1 MNYLEE
7 YKIEVN
13 GLKYKYY
20 DTLIGEKT
28 IIFIHGLASNKDPMT
43 KFFAEYLDK
52 YRCIFIDLPAHNS
65 IPSYEFKKLNDFSE
79 YILKFLEYLKIEE
92 FALIGF
98 SFGGLV
104 AINTSKSLANENK
117 IVKTVAWA
125 SPLEK
130 SFLTF
135 KSKQFL
141 KLFDAIQNKHYRKLP
156 KSNWFQLMT
165 AIFGIKVKDKELE
178 SFTNFDN
185 SRLDIFHK
193 MMPDKQINTSDLKIL
208 YIFGTKDPLINN
220 KAFENT
226 IVNNKNQKKFLV
238 ENGGH
243 YLNQKGRKES
253 LKLIHDFIYD
263 F

>member
-7 YKIEVN
+7 YKIEIN

-28 IIFIHGLASNKDPMT
+28 IIIIHGLASNKDPMT

-52 YRCIFIDLPAHNS
+52 FRCIFIDLPAHNQ
-65 IPSYEFKKLNDFSE
+65 IPSYEFKKLDDFSY
-79 YILKFLEYLKIEE
+79 YIINFLNYLKINEYS
-92 FALIGF
+92 LIGF

-104 AINTSKSLANENK
+104 AIQTSKILAKDEK
-117 IVKTVAWA
+117 FVKTVAWA

-141 KLFDAIQNKHYRKLP
+141 KIFDSLQNNYYKKLP
-156 KSNWFQLMT
+156 KSKWFKLMT

-193 MMPDKQINTSDLKIL
+193 MMPDKQINTSNLKML
-208 YIFGTKDPLINN
+208 YIFGTNDPLINSKAYN
-220 KAFENT
+220 KTE
-226 IVNNKNQKKFLV
+226 VNGKNEKKFLV
-238 ENGGH
+238 EKGGH

-253 LKLIHDFIYD
+253 LKLIHDFIFD
-263 F
+263 N

>member
-7 YKIEVN
+7 YKIEIN

-28 IIFIHGLASNKDPMT
+28 IIFIHGLGSNKDPMT

-52 YRCIFIDLPAHNS
+52 FRCIFIDLPSHNQ
-65 IPSYEFKKLNDFSE
+65 IPSYEFKKLDDFSE
-79 YILKFLEYLKIEE
+79 YVLNFLSYLKIDD
-92 FALIGF
+92 FSLIGF

-104 AINTSKSLANENK
+104 AIQTSKILAK
-117 IVKTVAWA
+117 QDKFVKTVAWA

-135 KSKQFL
+135 RSKQFL
-141 KLFDAIQNKHYRKLP
+141 KLFDAIQNKHYKKLP

-193 MMPDKQINTSDLKIL
+193 MMPDTQINTSDIKML
-208 YIFGTKDPLINN
+208 YIFGTKDPLINS
-220 KAFENT
+220 KAFEKT
-226 IVNNKNQKKFLV
+226 IVNNINQKKFLV
-238 ENGGH
+238 EKGGH
-243 YLNQKGRKES
+243 YLDQRGRKES
-253 LKLIHDFIYD
+253 LKIIHDFIYD